1 MLVIVFIKMR
11 LIIEMK
17 IPISK
22 PNLDEEEKNAVQAV
36 LDSGFLAQGKRVA
49 KFEEDFGR
57 YIGAKQA
64 IATSNGTTALFIALK
79 AIGISQNDKV
89 VTTPFTFVASASSIM
104 QCGAIPIFC
113 DIDPQTFNID
123 PDALERILKKDGSSI
138 KAILIVHLYGLPC
151 PMDEIMSL
159 ANQYSIPVIEDCAQA
174 HGAEYRGKKVGSFGK
189 ASAFS
194 FYPTKNMTTG
204 EGGMILTNDEELGKK
219 CRMLINHGSKKRYYH
234 EFLGYNF
241 RMTDIA
247 AAIGSVQL
255 KKLDDSNQKRR
266 ANANFYNHELS
277 SVPKIETPVVP
288 DYALP
293 VFHQYTIKLKQ
304 HRDDLAS
311 FFDQK
316 EIGYGIYYPVPLH
329 QQKFIH
335 QIVGNGNYPMADVCS
350 REVLSIPVHPL
361 LKKEELEHVV
371 DLIKYFCQEGFN

>member
-1 MLVIVFIKMR
+1 
-11 LIIEMK
+11 MK

-22 PNLDEEEKNAVQAV
+22 PNLDDEEKNAVQEV
-36 LDSGFLAQGKRVA
+36 LNSGFLAQGKRVA

-57 YIGAKQA
+57 YIGVTQA
-64 IATSNGTTALFIALK
+64 IATSNGTAALFIALK
-79 AIGISQNDKV
+79 ALGISPNDKV
-89 VTTPFTFVASASSIM
+89 ITTPFTFVASASSIM
-104 QCGAIPIFC
+104 HCGAIPIFC

-123 PDALERILKKDGSSI
+123 PNSLEKILKKERDSI

-151 PMDEIMSL
+151 PMDEIMLL
-159 ANQYSIPVIEDCAQA
+159 ANQYDIPVIEDCAQA

-204 EGGMILTNDEELGKK
+204 EGGMILTNDDELGKK
-219 CRMLINHGSKKRYYH
+219 CRMLINHGSNKRYHH
-234 EFLGYNF
+234 ELLGYNF

-247 AAIGSVQL
+247 AAIGCVQL
-255 KKLDDSNQKRR
+255 KKLDESNQKRR
-266 ANANFYNHELS
+266 ENAEFYNQELS
-277 SVPKIETPVVP
+277 SIPEVKIPTIP

-304 HRDDLAS
+304 HRDDLAR

-316 EIGYGIYYPVPLH
+316 GIGYGIYDPVPLH
-329 QQKFIH
+329 KQEFMY
-335 QIVGNGNYPMADVCS
+335 QIGRDGNYPMAELCS

-361 LKKEELEHVV
+361 LKKEELEYVV
-371 DLIKYFCQEGFN
+371 NLIKHFYREGFN

>member
-1 MLVIVFIKMR
+1 
-11 LIIEMK
+11 MK

-22 PNLDEEEKNAVQAV
+22 PNLDDEEKNAVQEV
-36 LDSGFLAQGKRVA
+36 LDSGFLAQGKKVA

-57 YIGAKQA
+57 YIGVTQA
-64 IATSNGTTALFIALK
+64 IATSNGTAALFIALK
-79 AIGISQNDKV
+79 ALGISLNDKV

-104 QCGAIPIFC
+104 HCGAIPTFC

-123 PDALERILKKDGSSI
+123 PNALEKILKKDGNSI

-159 ANQYSIPVIEDCAQA
+159 ANQYDIPVIEDCAQA

-204 EGGMILTNDEELGKK
+204 EGGMILMNDDELGKK
-219 CRMLINHGSKKRYYH
+219 CRMLINHGSNKRYHH
-234 EFLGYNF
+234 ELLGYNF

-247 AAIGSVQL
+247 AAIGCVQL
-255 KKLDDSNQKRR
+255 KKLDESNKKRR
-266 ANANFYNHELS
+266 ENAEFYNQELS
-277 SVPKIETPVVP
+277 SIPEVKIPTIP

-293 VFHQYTIKLKQ
+293 VFHQYTIKIKQ
-304 HRDDLAS
+304 HRDNLAR

-335 QIVGNGNYPMADVCS
+335 QIVRDGNYPMTDLCS

-361 LKKEELEHVV
+361 LKKEELEYVV
-371 DLIKYFCQEGFN
+371 NLIKQFYRGGFN

>member
-293 VFHQYTIKLKQ
+293 ARNSDPPSV
-304 HRDDLAS
+304 
-311 FFDQK
+311 
-316 EIGYGIYYPVPLH
+316 VPS
-329 QQKFIH
+329 
-335 QIVGNGNYPMADVCS
+335 GAARRTACG
-350 REVLSIPVHPL
+350 RRR
-361 LKKEELEHVV
+361 
-371 DLIKYFCQEGFN
+371 

>member
-1 MLVIVFIKMR
+1 
-11 LIIEMK
+11 MK

-22 PNLDEEEKNAVQAV
+22 PNIDVEEKNAVQKV
-36 LDSGFLAQGKRVA
+36 LNSGFLAQGKKVA
-49 KFEEDFGR
+49 KFEEEFGN
-57 YIGAKQA
+57 YIGVSQA
-64 IATSNGTTALFIALK
+64 IATSNGTSALFIALK
-79 AIGISQNDKV
+79 ALGISPNDKV

-104 QCGAIPIFC
+104 QCGGIPIFC
-113 DIDPQTFNID
+113 DIDSRTFNID
-123 PDALERILKKDGSSI
+123 PNALENILKKEGHSI

-151 PMDEIMSL
+151 PIDEIMAL
-159 ANQYSIPVIEDCAQA
+159 ANLYNIPIIEDCAQA

-204 EGGMILTNDEELGKK
+204 EGGMILTNDEEFAKK
-219 CRMLINHGSKKRYYH
+219 CRMLINHGSDKRYYH

-255 KKLDDSNQKRR
+255 KKLDNSNRKRR
-266 ANANFYNHELS
+266 EIANFYNRELS
-277 SVPKIETPVVP
+277 DVLEIETPLIP
-288 DYALP
+288 EYALP
-293 VFHQYTIKLKQ
+293 VYHQYTIKLKN
-304 HRDDLAS
+304 HRGDLAR

-335 QIVGNGNYPMADVCS
+335 QIIGDGHFPMAESCS
-350 REVLSIPVHPL
+350 REVFSIPVHPL
-361 LKKEELEHVV
+361 LKKEELEYIVG
-371 DLIKYFCQEGFN
+371 LIKYFCQEGFN